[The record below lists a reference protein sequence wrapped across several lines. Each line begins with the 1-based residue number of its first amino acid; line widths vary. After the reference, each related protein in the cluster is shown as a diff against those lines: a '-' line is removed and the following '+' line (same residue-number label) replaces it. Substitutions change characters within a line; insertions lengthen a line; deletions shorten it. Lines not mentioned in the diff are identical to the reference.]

1 MEINYDKK
9 YSGRKLKGSEYA
21 ASLNLLVYYHISSLQ
36 SQEKIDVIDTI
47 IPFPNKTMLFAWA

>member
-21 ASLNLLVYYHISSLQ
+21 AKRNVFERRKKCLKKYDQIKLGPGFTYY
-36 SQEKIDVIDTI
+36 
-47 IPFPNKTMLFAWA
+47 

>member
-21 ASLNLLVYYHISSLQ
+21 AILNLLSIL
-36 SQEKIDVIDTI
+36 
-47 IPFPNKTMLFAWA
+47 LLL